1 MIYESRIYH
10 TVPGKLPELHAR
22 ISNHTM
28 GYFKKHGIGIMGFWS
43 DEIGAGNKLTS
54 VLTFESLAAREEI
67 WASLRADPDHQ
78 QARAEYE
85 AEGPLVVKITN
96 RLMQLTDYSPEP
108 HLSSEVQ
115 EVRVYDAMPGKTT
128 AMHQRFSNHTLNSFE
143 RAGIDSI
150 AFWTEIVG
158 TSNRLVYMLGYSS
171 LGDRE
176 KCWTAHLTNA
186 EWRKARAESE
196 KDGPLVRATHHT
208 LIRPTPYSPR

>member
-1 MIYESRIYH
+1 M
-10 TVPGKLPELHAR
+10 
-22 ISNHTM
+22 
-28 GYFKKHGIGIMGFWS
+28 
-43 DEIGAGNKLTS
+43 
-54 VLTFESLAAREEI
+54 
-67 WASLRADPDHQ
+67 
-78 QARAEYE
+78 
-85 AEGPLVVKITN
+85 
-96 RLMQLTDYSPEP
+96 
-108 HLSSEVQ
+108 
-115 EVRVYDAMPGKTT
+115 YDAMLGKTS

-208 LIRPTPYSPR
+208 LIRPTPYSPRWFKVVSGARSLENLAPVLPAAGGPSSIHHVDTSGAKAAFVTGEEQHHIGYFLGVSIALERYTRLEGSFYMLQCYR